1 MIVRTVLANGVRVVT
16 EAMPEVRSASIG
28 FWIGAG
34 SRDEPAE
41 LAGSSHF
48 LEHLL
53 FKGTDRHS
61 ALDIAEVFDAIGG
74 ESNAF
79 SSKEYT
85 CVHGRV
91 LDRDLE
97 MATDYLGDMVAEPAI
112 RPDDVASE
120 RRVVLEEI
128 ALRDDTPDDLI
139 FDVFAE
145 DVFGDHPLGRPVLGT
160 VETVSAAS
168 SESVRE
174 FHRAGYHPRNIVV
187 SAAGSID
194 HDRLSAW
201 IASLFPD
208 DDRPAV
214 RREPVAASVGRRLHV
229 VEKDS
234 EQVHLLLGGLG
245 YSREHADRF
254 AWEVLD
260 ILLGGG
266 MSSRLFQEIREKRG
280 LVYSIYSFA
289 QPYMDGGLFGI
300 YAGTGESEAE
310 ELMPVTLEELRK
322 VQTSVTLA
330 ELGRAKAQVKA
341 SVLMS
346 LESTGSRCEQLARQI
361 QVFGRVLTTEETV
374 KKIMAVTPEDI
385 QRAAVRHFRGKP
397 TLAAMGPA
405 NRVPGLASIV
415 EALTS

>member
-91 LDRDLE
+91 LDADLE
-97 MATDYLGDMVAEPAI
+97 MATDYLGDMVAGPAI

-120 RRVVLEEI
+120 RKVVLEEI

-160 VETVSAAS
+160 VATVGAAS
-168 SESVRE
+168 SEWT
-174 FHRAGYHPRNIVV
+174 
-187 SAAGSID
+187 
-194 HDRLSAW
+194 L
-201 IASLFPD
+201 AS
-208 DDRPAV
+208 
-214 RREPVAASVGRRLHV
+214 SWSTM
-229 VEKDS
+229 KS
-234 EQVHLLLGGLG
+234 W
-245 YSREHADRF
+245 S
-254 AWEVLD
+254 
-260 ILLGGG
+260 
-266 MSSRLFQEIREKRG
+266 
-280 LVYSIYSFA
+280 
-289 QPYMDGGLFGI
+289 
-300 YAGTGESEAE
+300 AGT
-310 ELMPVTLEELRK
+310 
-322 VQTSVTLA
+322 
-330 ELGRAKAQVKA
+330 
-341 SVLMS
+341 
-346 LESTGSRCEQLARQI
+346 
-361 QVFGRVLTTEETV
+361 
-374 KKIMAVTPEDI
+374 
-385 QRAAVRHFRGKP
+385 
-397 TLAAMGPA
+397 
-405 NRVPGLASIV
+405 
-415 EALTS
+415 

>member
-1 MIVRTVLANGVRVVT
+1 VIVRTVLANGVRVVT

-97 MATDYLGDMVAEPAI
+97 MATDYLGDMVAGPAI

-187 SAAGSID
+187 SAAGSIE
-194 HDRLSAW
+194 HDRLAEW
-201 IASLFPD
+201 ITSLFPD
-208 DDRPAV
+208 DERPAL
-214 RREPVAASVGRRLHV
+214 RREPVAAAAGRRLHV
-229 VEKDS
+229 LEKES

-266 MSSRLFQEIREKRG
+266 MSSRLFQEIRERRG
-280 LVYSIYSFA
+280 LAYSVYSYRDLY
-289 QPYMDGGLFGI
+289 QETGMYGV
-300 YAGTGESEAE
+300 YAGTMPDNATEVLKIAEGVLDDLQADGPTEAE
-310 ELMPVTLEELRK
+310 
-322 VQTSVTLA
+322 VQ
-330 ELGRAKAQVKA
+330 RAKGHLRG
-341 SVLMS
+341 SLILS
-346 LESTGSRCEQLARQI
+346 LEDSANRMSRLGKSELVRGEILTVDDLLAR
-361 QVFGRVLTTEETV
+361 VDAVSVPDVARVAADLFRPEGRVLTV
-374 KKIMAVTPEDI
+374 V
-385 QRAAVRHFRGKP
+385 
-397 TLAAMGPA
+397 GP
-405 NRVPGLASIV
+405 VGDGDLPGW
-415 EALTS
+415 

>member
-1 MIVRTVLANGVRVVT
+1 MIVRTVLPNGVRVVT

-41 LAGSSHF
+41 LAGSTHF

-53 FKGTDRHS
+53 FKGTERHS

-79 SSKEYT
+79 STKEYT

-112 RPDDVASE
+112 RPDDVDSE
-120 RRVVLEEI
+120 RKVVLEEI

-168 SESVRE
+168 PESVRE

-187 SAAGSID
+187 SAAGSIE
-194 HDRLSAW
+194 HDRLSEW
-201 IASLFPD
+201 ITSLFPGD
-208 DDRPAV
+208 ARPAL
-214 RREPVAASVGRRLHV
+214 RREPVAAAGGRRLHV

-245 YSREHADRF
+245 YSREHPDRF

-260 ILLGGG
+260 I
-266 MSSRLFQEIREKRG
+266 
-280 LVYSIYSFA
+280 
-289 QPYMDGGLFGI
+289 
-300 YAGTGESEAE
+300 
-310 ELMPVTLEELRK
+310 
-322 VQTSVTLA
+322 
-330 ELGRAKAQVKA
+330 
-341 SVLMS
+341 
-346 LESTGSRCEQLARQI
+346 
-361 QVFGRVLTTEETV
+361 
-374 KKIMAVTPEDI
+374 
-385 QRAAVRHFRGKP
+385 
-397 TLAAMGPA
+397 
-405 NRVPGLASIV
+405 
-415 EALTS
+415 